1 MAQERG
7 QQLARMRLCPK
18 GSRGTMCKTTSMTTS
33 QEAYV
38 RFTHPT
44 ELGGVW
50 AYIAVGVEPHMS
62 QK

>member
-1 MAQERG
+1 
-7 QQLARMRLCPK
+7 
-18 GSRGTMCKTTSMTTS
+18 MCKTTSMTTS